1 MKELDLSQVPFML
14 FHGRFLASSF
24 MRISKNKNRAVNAD
38 NVFYSVCDMADIT
51 IDKKYAHPEWSIFN
65 AKLKDHERKLLV
77 PDGKNFIIVK

>member
-1 MKELDLSQVPFML
+1 MPLIFWHSDLWGKNHTAKCQN
-14 FHGRFLASSF
+14 
-24 MRISKNKNRAVNAD
+24 ISKNKNRAVNSD

-77 PDGKNFIIVK
+77 PDGKNFIVVK

>member
-1 MKELDLSQVPFML
+1 
-14 FHGRFLASSF
+14 

-77 PDGKNFIIVK
+77 PGKFSIEVQKSEGFLA